1 MTTRRRLLAAAAG
14 VAGAAFA
21 PAVIGAARPR
31 VAVVGAGFGGA
42 TCARYLNAYDPDL
55 HVTLIDPATTYVTC
69 PMSNRVVAGQLPP
82 EAITFPLD
90 HVANEH
96 VAARAVAVDPGRRL
110 VITGERV
117 VPFDRAV
124 LAPGIELVYDAIDGA
139 PGGFLHAWRGDAQA
153 VALRDAIRGMRP
165 GGVFAIA
172 VPDNPYRCP
181 PGPYERASL
190 AAEYFRKRNP
200 RAKVLI
206 LDAKDAFTKQ
216 PLFEEAWRARYPGM
230 IEWVPRRDSGTVV
243 AVRDGAF
250 ITDFD
255 EHAVDVGNL
264 VPPQR
269 AADIVRDFD
278 AGRGWCSVDPMT
290 FESTVAAGVHIVGDA
305 IEATPMPKS
314 AFAANNQAKA
324 CAAAVVALLRDRPPP
339 APFMM
344 NTCYSLAAS
353 DYGFSVSG
361 VYDVA
366 EGAIRTRTAG
376 QSPLGAEPGVRE
388 QEARHAGDWYRAIT
402 RDAFGVGDP
411 KRGRRVVF
419 ERERGD
425 CAICHELPGLD
436 ASSHGN
442 VGPSLTDVGAR
453 LDARTI
459 RRRIVDPH
467 ADNPGSVMPAYGRSS
482 GLHRV
487 AEGFRD
493 RSVLGRADIDDATAY
508 LLGLKGNG

>member
-14 VAGAAFA
+14 VAGATVA
-21 PAVIGAARPR
+21 PAVIGVARPR
-31 VAVVGAGFGGA
+31 VAVVGGGFGGA
-42 TCARYLNAYDPDL
+42 TCARYLNAYDPDV

-69 PMSNRVVAGQLPP
+69 PMSNRVVAAQLPP
-82 EAITFPLD
+82 EAITFPLH

-96 VAARAVAVDPGRRL
+96 VAAHAVAVDARKRL
-110 VITGERV
+110 VVTAEGAVPYDRV
-117 VPFDRAV
+117 V
-124 LAPGIELVYDAIDGA
+124 LAPGIELVYEAIDGA
-139 PGGFLHAWRGDAQA
+139 PGGFLHAWRGGAQA
-153 VALRDAIRGMRP
+153 VELRDAIRGMRP

-190 AAEYFRKRNP
+190 VAEHFLEHNP
-200 RAKVLI
+200 RAKILI

-216 PLFEEAWRARYPGM
+216 ALFEEAWRLRYPGM
-230 IEWVPRRDSGTVV
+230 IEWLPRRESGTVV
-243 AVRDGAF
+243 AVRDGVF
-250 ITDFD
+250 VTDFD

-269 AADIVRDFD
+269 AAGIARDFD
-278 AGRGWCSVDPMT
+278 EGRGWCSVDPTT
-290 FESTVAAGVHIVGDA
+290 FESTVAPGVHVVGDA

-353 DYGFSVSG
+353 DYGFSISG

-376 QSPLGAEPGVRE
+376 QSPLGAGADVRE
-388 QEARHAGDWYRAIT
+388 REAHHAGDWYHAIT
-402 RDAFGVGDP
+402 RDTFGAGDP
-411 KRGRRVVF
+411 DRGRRVVF
-419 ERERGD
+419 DRGRGD

-436 ASSHGN
+436 VSSHGN

-453 LDARTI
+453 LDPRTI
-459 RRRIVDPH
+459 RRRIVDPR
-467 ADNPGSVMPAYGRSS
+467 ADNPDSVMPAYGRTT
-482 GLHRV
+482 GFHRV
-487 AEGFRD
+487 AKGFRGQ
-493 RSVLGRADIDDATAY
+493 SILGRTDIDDATAY
-508 LLGLKGNG
+508 LMGLKGSG

>member
-55 HVTLIDPATTYVTC
+55 HVTLIDPATTYVNC

-90 HVANEH
+90 HVADEH
-96 VAARAVAVDPGRRL
+96 VAARAVAVDARQRL
-110 VITGERV
+110 VITGEGA
-117 VPFDRAV
+117 VPYDRAV

-190 AAEYFRKRNP
+190 AAEYFSERNP

-243 AVRDGAF
+243 AVRDGVF

-269 AADIVRDFD
+269 AAGIVRDFD
-278 AGRGWCSVDPMT
+278 EGRGWCSVDPMT
-290 FESTVAAGVHIVGDA
+290 FESTVAAGVHILGDA

-314 AFAANNQAKA
+314 AFSANNQAKA

-353 DYGFSVSG
+353 NYGFSVSG

-366 EGAIRTRTAG
+366 EGAIRARTAG
-376 QSPLGAEPGVRE
+376 QSPLGAGPGVRE
-388 QEARHAGDWYRAIT
+388 QEARYAGDWYRAIT

-411 KRGRRVVF
+411 ERGRRVVF

-467 ADNPGSVMPAYGRSS
+467 ADNPESVMPAYGRRT

-487 AEGFRD
+487 AEGFRG

-508 LLGLKGNG
+508 LMGLKGSG

>member
-1 MTTRRRLLAAAAG
+1 MITRRGLLAAAG
-14 VAGAAFA
+14 VAAVAPA

-31 VAVVGAGFGGA
+31 VAVVGGGFGGA
-42 TCARYLNAYDPDL
+42 TCARYLNAYDPDV
-55 HVTLIDPATTYVTC
+55 HVTLIDPAARYVTC

-82 EAITFPLD
+82 EAVTFPL
-90 HVANEH
+90 EH
-96 VAARAVAVDPGRRL
+96 VAHAHVAAPAVAVDAESRV
-110 VITGERV
+110 VITRDGAVPYDRV
-117 VPFDRAV
+117 V
-124 LAPGIELVYDAIDGA
+124 LAPGIELVYDTIDGA
-139 PGGFLHAWRGDAQA
+139 PGGFLHAWRGDTQA

-190 AAEYFRKRNP
+190 VAEFLRAHNP

-216 PLFEEAWRARYPGM
+216 PLFEEAWRTRYPGM
-230 IEWVPRRDSGTVV
+230 IEWLPRRESGTVV
-243 AVRDGAF
+243 AVRDGVF

-255 EHAVDVGNL
+255 EHPVDVGNL

-269 AADIVRDFD
+269 AAGIVRDFD

-290 FESTVAAGVHIVGDA
+290 FESTVAPGVHIVGDA

-324 CAAAVVALLRDRPPP
+324 CAAAIVALLRDRPP
-339 APFMM
+339 AVPFMM

-353 DYGFSVSG
+353 DYGFSISG

-366 EGAIRTRTAG
+366 EGAIRARAAG
-376 QSPLGAEPGVRE
+376 QSPLGAGAALRAT
-388 QEARHAGDWYRAIT
+388 EARHAGDWYHAIT

-411 KRGRRVVF
+411 DRGRQVVF
-419 ERERGD
+419 DRERGD

-436 ASSHGN
+436 ATRHGN
-442 VGPSLTDVGAR
+442 VGPSLTDIGAR

-459 RRRIVDPH
+459 RRRIVDPR
-467 ADNPGSVMPAYGRSS
+467 ADNPGSVMPPYGRST

-487 AEGFRD
+487 AEGFRG
-493 RSVLGRADIDDATAY
+493 RSILGRTDIDDATAY
-508 LLGLKGNG
+508 LMGLKGRG